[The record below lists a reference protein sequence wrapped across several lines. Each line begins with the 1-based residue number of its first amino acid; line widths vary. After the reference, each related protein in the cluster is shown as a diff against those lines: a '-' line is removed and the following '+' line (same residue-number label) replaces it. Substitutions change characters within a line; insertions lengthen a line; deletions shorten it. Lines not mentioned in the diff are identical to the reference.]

1 MNKNSSCQK
10 HLSNK
15 FFHKET
21 LGISK
26 EKIMEKI
33 YRDVPRKRRRLSW
46 TGLETKPFLARN
58 L

>member
-1 MNKNSSCQK
+1 LPNTLINQ
-10 HLSNK
+10 

-26 EKIMEKI
+26 EKLMEKI
-33 YRDVPRKRRRLSW
+33 YRDVPRKGRLVSW